1 MTERHPDEVILGRWT
16 VDPAALREFTTRVR
30 THFGDSPF
38 PPHDLLKACDKAAR
52 SGLEVVCRDDA
63 VLVGPWCL
71 AFLYNGVSEVR
82 LEEHWLHF
90 EMEGGQYF
98 LPVPVGPGNRAE
110 AARMV
115 EVYARQQAEE
125 TRRYREERD
134 APTLNNRLLTFVETH
149 WVWAALGF
157 FFVVIP
163 LVVLAVSL
171 LTGNLP

>member
-1 MTERHPDEVILGRWT
+1 
-16 VDPAALREFTTRVR
+16 
-30 THFGDSPF
+30 
-38 PPHDLLKACDKAAR
+38 
-52 SGLEVVCRDDA
+52 
-63 VLVGPWCL
+63 
-71 AFLYNGVSEVR
+71 
-82 LEEHWLHF
+82 
-90 EMEGGQYF
+90 
-98 LPVPVGPGNRAE
+98 
-110 AARMV
+110 MV

-171 LTGNLP
+171 LTGKLP